1 MARRVPDN
9 FRWEQYRKLNPLD
22 YDWPSILDFS
32 STCVDNLA
40 KPHAFLFVGSS
51 VSPIPCDAE
60 VVLNVAD
67 DCLMR
72 KDVGV
77 RQHFHIGLSDPAT
90 DASARPFVKA
100 VRLVKNLI
108 MRQRIVFLHCM
119 CGVNRSAAV
128 AATAVAA
135 ATGED
140 VIDVLIRMSKQRPE
154 VCPDEAYIILG
165 QWLNGELPHP
175 DTL

>member
-1 MARRVPDN
+1 MVRRVPDN

-22 YDWPSILDFS
+22 YDWPSILDLDS
-32 STCVDNLA
+32 PCTDSLA
-40 KPHAFLFVGSS
+40 KAHPFLFVGSS
-51 VSPIPCDAE
+51 LSPIPQDAD

-67 DCLMR
+67 NCPVR
-72 KDVGV
+72 NDVGT
-77 RQHFHIGLSDPAT
+77 RQYFHIGLSDPAT
-90 DASARPFVKA
+90 DASVKPFMKA
-100 VRLVKNLI
+100 VNLVSKMI
-108 MRQRIVFLHCM
+108 AHQRTVFLHCM
-119 CGVNRSAAV
+119 CGMNRSVSV
-128 AATAVAA
+128 AATATAM

-154 VCPDEAYIILG
+154 VRPDEAYVILG